1 MAGRAAEAIDRSS
14 RSVPSSLLV
23 PPITVGMP
31 LRYIDGPVANAVLFI
46 LKGYPRLSE
55 TFIAQEIRALEM
67 RGLDIRIASLRHPT
81 DRTVHPIHREIRA
94 PVAYLPEYLYQEPLR
109 VLRAWHHSRR
119 LSGYRAARQA
129 WLRDLRRDPTPNR
142 VRRFGQALVLSC
154 ELPRDVT
161 WLHAH
166 FIHTPGSV
174 ARYASLLTG
183 LPWSCSAHAKD
194 IWTTPAWEKREKLAA
209 AAWAVTCTAQ
219 GRDHLAALA
228 PTADRVQLLYHGL
241 DFRRFAAP
249 EAAPVGRQ
257 RDGRDAADPVVILS
271 VGRAV
276 EKKGL
281 GIVIEA
287 LGKLPSALAWR
298 FLHIGGGPLLPGLK
312 ARARELN
319 IADRIE
325 WLGAQPQD
333 VVLERYREA
342 DLFVLASRIAA
353 DGDRDGLPNVLME
366 AQSQRLA
373 VIATRAGAIPE
384 LIEPEVTGI
393 LVEPNDVGALADG
406 MRRLLTDPSRRAAL
420 ADAGF
425 ERVRRQFGLEV
436 WIDALAGRFGL
447 ASAAASDPVRTCA

>member
-1 MAGRAAEAIDRSS
+1 MAGTQVRH
-14 RSVPSSLLV
+14 
-23 PPITVGMP
+23 
-31 LRYIDGPVANAVLFI
+31 IDGPVANAVLFI

-55 TFIAQEIRALEM
+55 TFIAQEIRALEA
-67 RGLDIRIASLRHPT
+67 RGLDIRIVSLRHPT

-94 PVAYLPEYLYQEPLR
+94 AVAYLPEYLYQEPLR
-109 VLRAWHHSRR
+109 VLRAWRHGQR
-119 LSGYRAARQA
+119 LQGYRAARQA

-142 VRRFGQALVLSC
+142 IRRFGQALVLAR
-154 ELPRDVT
+154 ELPRDVG

-174 ARYASLLTG
+174 AHYASLLTG

-228 PTADRVQLLYHGL
+228 PPGDRIQLLYHGL
-241 DFRRFAAP
+241 DFCRFGAP
-249 EAAPVGRQ
+249 ELASACRR
-257 RDGRDAADPVVILS
+257 RDGTDPADPVVILS

-281 GIVIEA
+281 GVLIAA
-287 LGKLPSALAWR
+287 LATLPSALAWR
-298 FLHIGGGPLLPGLK
+298 FLHIGGGPLLPMLK
-312 ARARELN
+312 ARARELG

-333 VVLERYREA
+333 VVLQRYRDA
-342 DLFVLASRIAA
+342 DLFVLASRVAA

-384 LIEPEVTGI
+384 LIEPESTGI
-393 LVEPNDVGALADG
+393 LVQPDDASALADSI
-406 MRRLLTDPSRRAAL
+406 RRLITDPPRRAAL
-420 ADAGF
+420 AAAGF
-425 ERVRRQFGLEV
+425 ERLHRHFSSETWL
-436 WIDALAGRFGL
+436 DALADRFGL
-447 ASAAASDPVRTCA
+447 PSTAASESMSTCA

>member
-1 MAGRAAEAIDRSS
+1 
-14 RSVPSSLLV
+14 V
-23 PPITVGMP
+23 TK
-31 LRYIDGPVANAVLFI
+31 AVLFI

-55 TFIAQEIRALEM
+55 TFIAQEIRALET

-81 DRTVHPIHREIRA
+81 DRTVHSIHREIRA

-109 VLRAWHHSRR
+109 VLRAWHHGRR
-119 LSGYRAARQA
+119 LPGYRAARQA
-129 WLRDLRRDPTPNR
+129 WLRDLRRDPSPNR
-142 VRRFGQALVLSC
+142 IRRFGQALVLAH
-154 ELPRDVT
+154 ELPRDVA

-183 LPWSCSAHAKD
+183 LRWSCSAHAKD
-194 IWTTPAWEKREKLAA
+194 IWTTPAWEKREKLAS

-219 GRDHLAALA
+219 GRDHLATLA

-241 DFRRFAAP
+241 DFRRFGTPEVAP
-249 EAAPVGRQ
+249 GGRQ
-257 RDGRDAADPVVILS
+257 RDGRDMADPVIILS

-281 GIVIEA
+281 GVVIKA
-287 LGKLPSALAWR
+287 LAELPTTLAWR
-298 FLHIGGGPLLPGLK
+298 FLHVGGGPLLPMLK
-312 ARARELN
+312 TRARELG

-333 VVLERYREA
+333 VVLQRYRDA

-384 LIEPEVTGI
+384 LVEPDVTGL
-393 LVEPNDVGALADG
+393 LVEPDDVGALADG
-406 MRRLLTDPSRRAAL
+406 MKRLITDPARRDAL
-420 ADAGF
+420 AAAGL
-425 ERVRRQFGLEV
+425 ERVHRQFRFEV
-436 WIDALAGRFGL
+436 SIDALAGRFGL
-447 ASAAASDPVRTCA
+447 APAAADSVRTCA

>member
-1 MAGRAAEAIDRSS
+1 M
-14 RSVPSSLLV
+14 
-23 PPITVGMP
+23 
-31 LRYIDGPVANAVLFI
+31 ANAVLFI

-81 DRTVHPIHREIRA
+81 DRAVHSIHREIRA
-94 PVAYLPEYLYQEPLR
+94 PVVYLPEYLYQEPLR
-109 VLRAWHHSRR
+109 VLRAWRHGRR
-119 LSGYRAARQA
+119 LPGYRAARRA
-129 WLRDLRRDPTPNR
+129 WLRDLRRDLTPNR
-142 VRRFGQALVLSC
+142 VRRFGQALVLAH
-154 ELPRDVT
+154 ELPRDVA

-166 FIHTPGSV
+166 FIHTPASV

-209 AAWAVTCTAQ
+209 AAWAVTCTAH

-241 DFRRFAAP
+241 DFRRFGVS
-249 EAAPVGRQ
+249 EATPDSRE
-257 RDGRDAADPVVILS
+257 RDGGNAGDPLVILS

-281 GIVIEA
+281 AVLVDA
-287 LGKLPSALAWR
+287 LAKLPPTLAWR
-298 FLHIGGGPLLPGLK
+298 FRHIGGGPLLPTLK
-312 ARARELN
+312 ARARELG
-319 IADRIE
+319 IADRME

-333 VVLERYREA
+333 VVLQRYREA
-342 DLFVLASRIAA
+342 DLFVLASRVAA

-384 LIEPEVTGI
+384 LIESEVTGL
-393 LVEPNDVGALADG
+393 LVEPDDVDALADS
-406 MRRLLTDPSRRAAL
+406 MRQLITDPARRAAL

-425 ERVRRQFGLEV
+425 ERLRRQFSFEN
-436 WIDALAGRFGL
+436 WIEALAGRFGL
-447 ASAAASDPVRTCA
+447 APAIGSDAVRTCA

>member
-1 MAGRAAEAIDRSS
+1 
-14 RSVPSSLLV
+14 
-23 PPITVGMP
+23 
-31 LRYIDGPVANAVLFI
+31 VANAVLFI

-55 TFIAQEIRALEM
+55 TFIAQEIRALEA

-81 DRTVHPIHREIRA
+81 DRAVHPIHREIRA
-94 PVAYLPEYLYQEPLR
+94 PVSYLPEYLYQEPLR
-109 VLRAWHHSRR
+109 VLRAWRHGRR
-119 LSGYRAARQA
+119 LPGYRTARQA

-142 VRRFGQALVLSC
+142 IRRFGQALVLAH
-154 ELPRDVT
+154 ELSRDVA

-194 IWTTPAWEKREKLAA
+194 IWTTPVWEKREKLAA

-241 DFRRFAAP
+241 DLHRFEAP
-249 EAAPVGRQ
+249 EPTRGR
-257 RDGRDAADPVVILS
+257 RDGTDPADPAIILS

-281 GIVIEA
+281 GMMIESLA
-287 LGKLPSALAWR
+287 RLPPALAWR
-298 FLHIGGGPLLPGLK
+298 FLHIGGGPLLPALK
-312 ARARELN
+312 ARARELG
-319 IADRIE
+319 IADRIQ

-333 VVLERYREA
+333 VVLERYRGA
-342 DLFVLASRIAA
+342 DLFVLASRVAA

-373 VIATRAGAIPE
+373 VIATRVGAIPE
-384 LIEPEVTGI
+384 LIEPEVTGVLI
-393 LVEPNDVGALADG
+393 EPDDVGALADNIG
-406 MRRLLTDPSRRAAL
+406 RLVADPARRAAL
-420 ADAGF
+420 AAAGF
-425 ERVRRQFGLEV
+425 ERVQRHFDLEV

-447 ASAAASDPVRTCA
+447 ATGRNAVRTCA

>member
-1 MAGRAAEAIDRSS
+1 VPLVVAGRQVRAIDH
-14 RSVPSSLLV
+14 
-23 PPITVGMP
+23 
-31 LRYIDGPVANAVLFI
+31 PVANAVLFI

-55 TFIAQEIRALEM
+55 TFIAQEIRALEA

-81 DRTVHPIHREIRA
+81 DRAVHPIHREIRA
-94 PVAYLPEYLYQEPLR
+94 PITYLPEYLYQEPLR
-109 VLRAWHHSRR
+109 VWRAWRRGRR
-119 LSGYRAARQA
+119 LPGYRDARRA
-129 WLRDLRRDPTPNR
+129 WLRDLRRDLTSNR
-142 VRRFGQALVLSC
+142 VRRFGQALVLAC
-154 ELPRDVT
+154 ERPPEVT

-194 IWTTPAWEKREKLAA
+194 IWTTPSWEKREKLAA

-228 PTADRVQLLYHGL
+228 PTPDRVQLLYHGL

-249 EAAPVGRQ
+249 DPARRR
-257 RDGRDAADPVVILS
+257 RDGSDPGDPVIVLS

-281 GIVIEA
+281 GALIEA
-287 LGKLPSALAWR
+287 LAKLPRNLAWR
-298 FLHIGGGPLLPGLK
+298 FRHIGGGPLLPQLK
-312 ARARELN
+312 ARAQELG

-333 VVLERYREA
+333 VVLQRYREA
-342 DLFVLASRIAA
+342 DLFVLASRVAA

-373 VIATRAGAIPE
+373 IIATRAGAIAE
-384 LIEPEVTGI
+384 LIEPDDTGV
-393 LVEPNDVGALADG
+393 LVEPDDVAG
-406 MRRLLTDPSRRAAL
+406 LTDRMARLIADPARRAAL
-420 ADAGF
+420 AAAGF
-425 ERVRRQFGLEV
+425 ERLHRHFDFET
-436 WIDALAGRFGL
+436 WIDALADRFGL
-447 ASAAASDPVRTCA
+447 TPSTASASVRTCA

>member
-1 MAGRAAEAIDRSS
+1 
-14 RSVPSSLLV
+14 
-23 PPITVGMP
+23 
-31 LRYIDGPVANAVLFI
+31 VANAVLFI

-55 TFIAQEIRALEM
+55 TFIAQEIRALEA
-67 RGLDIRIASLRHPT
+67 RGLDIHIASLRHPT
-81 DRTVHPIHREIRA
+81 DRKVHPIHREIHA
-94 PVAYLPEYLYQEPLR
+94 PVNYLPEYLYQEPLR
-109 VLRAWHHSRR
+109 VARAWRHGRR
-119 LSGYRAARQA
+119 LPGYRAAREA

-142 VRRFGQALVLSC
+142 IRRFGQALVLAR
-154 ELPRDVT
+154 ELPRDVA

-228 PTADRVQLLYHGL
+228 PTTDHVRLLYHGL
-241 DFRRFAAP
+241 DFRRFGAP
-249 EAAPVGRQ
+249 ELSPAHRR
-257 RDGRDAADPVVILS
+257 RDGTDPADPVIILS

-281 GIVIEA
+281 RILVEA
-287 LGKLPSALAWR
+287 LAKLPATLAWR
-298 FLHIGGGPLLPGLK
+298 FLHIGGGPLLPELQ
-312 ARARELN
+312 ARAQKLG

-333 VVLERYREA
+333 VVLQRYRDA
-342 DLFVLASRIAA
+342 DLFVLASRIAT

-384 LIEPEVTGI
+384 LIEPDATGV
-393 LVEPNDVGALADG
+393 LVEPDDVGSLADN
-406 MRRLLTDPSRRAAL
+406 MARLIIDPTRRAAL
-420 ADAGF
+420 AAAGF
-425 ERVRRQFGLEV
+425 ERLHRHFSFET
-436 WIDALAGRFGL
+436 WIDVLADRFGL
-447 ASAAASDPVRTCA
+447 APAAAPDSVRTCA